1 MTLQNCKEE
10 THYVAQLEDRSFIY
24 AIESIERV
32 LTCKSKIRA
41 RQFSQHEAD
50 KLTRVIKC
58 SLIEAKWERVD
69 TQPRQRV
76 K

>member
-1 MTLQNCKEE
+1 MLPQNCKDI
-10 THYVAQLEDRSFIY
+10 HYVARLEDSSFIY
-24 AIESIERV
+24 AIESTERV

-41 RQFSQHEAD
+41 RQFNQHEAD

-58 SLIEAKWERVD
+58 SLIEARWERVD
-69 TQPRQRV
+69 TSPRQPV